1 MIKATESAG
10 ASTRRGMRCGESV
23 LRGRAMEISPME
35 AAATTESTSGSIEVI
50 AIDEHS
56 AVGYIAVVIKKDIV
70 VMPIRSPVAL
80 HTRAKDRIRERKRP
94 QGQRVLSQWF
104 APACLPFLAMCSL
117 GCPPSQHGR
126 ALPEQH
132 SSRPAVG

>member
-23 LRGRAMEISPME
+23 LRGRAMEISPTE

-56 AVGYIAVVIKKDIV
+56 AVGYIAVGIQKDIV
-70 VMPIRSPVAL
+70 VMPIRSPVVPTPTEPSKEADSQAE
-80 HTRAKDRIRERKRP
+80 TPCQPCPAK
-94 QGQRVLSQWF
+94 
-104 APACLPFLAMCSL
+104 LP
-117 GCPPSQHGR
+117 PPIP
-126 ALPEQH
+126 LPPLQYSMLRSH
-132 SSRPAVG
+132 

>member
-56 AVGYIAVVIKKDIV
+56 AVGYIAVGIQKDTV
-70 VMPIRSPVAL
+70 VMPIRSPVVPTPTDPAKEADTKAG
-80 HTRAKDRIRERKRP
+80 TRYQD
-94 QGQRVLSQWF
+94 W
-104 APACLPFLAMCSL
+104 
-117 GCPPSQHGR
+117 PSQVK
-126 ALPEQH
+126 
-132 SSRPAVG
+132 SRIPRPRR

>member
-1 MIKATESAG
+1 MTAATVTTTSAVETASAG

-23 LRGRAMEISPME
+23 LRGRAMEIAPME

-70 VMPIRSPVAL
+70 VMPIRSPVVP
-80 HTRAKDRIRERKRP
+80 TPTEPAKEADSKAETPCQAWPGKVQSRIPVPVWPDRK
-94 QGQRVLSQWF
+94 L
-104 APACLPFLAMCSL
+104 
-117 GCPPSQHGR
+117 
-126 ALPEQH
+126 
-132 SSRPAVG
+132 